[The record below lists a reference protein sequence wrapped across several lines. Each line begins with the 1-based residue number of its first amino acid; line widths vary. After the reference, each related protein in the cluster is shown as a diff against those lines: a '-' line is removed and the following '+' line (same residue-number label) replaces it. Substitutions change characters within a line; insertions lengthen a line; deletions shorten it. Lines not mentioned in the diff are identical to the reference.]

1 MKVRAQIAMVMN
13 LDKCI
18 GCHTC
23 SVVCKNVWTNRKG
36 VEYAWF
42 NNVESKPGVG
52 YPKNWEDQENWN
64 GGWVRTKR
72 GKLKLKSGGKLKRL
86 LNLFANPDMPEIDDY
101 YDPFTYD
108 YGKLQAKP
116 LSEAA
121 PTARPMSQITGERM
135 EKIHWGPNWE
145 DDLAGEFE
153 KRAKDT
159 NFEGMEKQMF
169 GEFQNTFHMYLP
181 RLCNHCINPSCVA
194 ACPSGSLYKREEDGI
209 VLVDQHKCRGWR
221 MCVSACPYKKIY
233 FNWESGK
240 AEKCTY
246 CYPRIES
253 GLPTLCSHTC
263 VGRIRSQGVILYDAD
278 KIEQSAAT
286 ADEKELYQSQLD
298 IFLDPNDPQVIAAAR
313 ENNIPESWLE
323 AARRSPIYKM
333 AVEWK
338 VAFPLHP
345 EFRTL
350 PMVWYVPPLSPV
362 QSQIEQGA
370 LPTEEDGVIPKAE
383 AMRLP
388 LRYLA
393 NMFTAGNEEVIK
405 RGLDRMLAM
414 RVYKRMQNVDGEVSS
429 QVLEKVGLS
438 ADQVEEMHH
447 LMAIANWED
456 RFVIPTSH
464 KEMHVDNVHEYQG
477 SLGFSPGNNVPNS
490 KHGVS
495 VYPDSRGMDN
505 NDVEIYQPAPADNR
519 IPMVEQN
526 GEGGLFPELGRL
538 QEQASHMR
546 EDKIQQAHKTQIEPA
561 GK

>member
-1 MKVRAQIAMVMN
+1 MKVRAQIGMVMN

-42 NNVESKPGVG
+42 NNVESKPGLG
-52 YPKNWEDQENWN
+52 YPKKWEDQNNWN
-64 GGWVRTKR
+64 GGWIRTKR
-72 GKLKLKSGGKLKRL
+72 GKLQLKSGGKLKRL
-86 LNLFANPDMPEIDDY
+86 MSLFANPDMPELDDY

-108 YGKLQAKP
+108 YGKLQSKG

-121 PTARPMSQITGERM
+121 PTARPQSQVTGKRM

-145 DDLAGEFE
+145 DDLAGEFS
-153 KRAKDT
+153 KRSEDV
-159 NFEGMEKQMF
+159 NFEGMQKQMYS
-169 GEFQNTFHMYLP
+169 EFENTFHLYLP

-221 MCVSACPYKKIY
+221 MCVSACPYKKVY

-253 GLPTLCSHTC
+253 GMPTLCSETC

-278 KIEQSAAT
+278 KIELAAL
-286 ADEKELYQSQLD
+286 AENDQDLYQAQMD
-298 IFLDPNDPQVIAAAR
+298 IFLDPNDPEVIAAAKASD
-313 ENNIPESWLE
+313 IPHSWIE
-323 AARRSPIYKM
+323 AAQKSPVYKM

-362 QSQIEQGA
+362 QSQIEQGN
-370 LPTEEDGVIPKAE
+370 LPTETDGVIPKAE
-383 AMRLP
+383 AMRIP
-388 LRYLA
+388 LEFLA
-393 NMFTAGNEEVIK
+393 NMFTAGNKEVVK
-405 RGLDRMLAM
+405 GGLDRMLAL
-414 RVYKRMQNVDGEVSS
+414 RVYMREKNIKGKIS
-429 QVLEKVGLS
+429 QELLDLLEKVGL
-438 ADQVEEMHH
+438 DEEKVEGMHKY
-447 LMAIANWED
+447 MAIANYED

-464 KEMHVDNVHEYQG
+464 KEMNVDNVHEYQG
-477 SLGFSPGNNVPNS
+477 SLGFSPGNNTPNS
-490 KHGVS
+490 KAGAS
-495 VYPDSRGMDN
+495 LFPDPRGMDN
-505 NDVEIYQPAPADNR
+505 GEVRLFIPPAEEKR
-519 IPMVEQN
+519 IPISEDESPVV
-526 GEGGLFPELGRL
+526 GSLFPALNEINKNI
-538 QEQASHMR
+538 
-546 EDKIQQAHKTQIEPA
+546 D
-561 GK
+561 